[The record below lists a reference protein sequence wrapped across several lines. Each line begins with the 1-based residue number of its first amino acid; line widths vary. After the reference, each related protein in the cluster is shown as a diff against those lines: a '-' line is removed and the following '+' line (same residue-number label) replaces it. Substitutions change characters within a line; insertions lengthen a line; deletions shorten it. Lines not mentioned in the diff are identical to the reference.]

1 MADFVIAK
9 FQVFFEK
16 NVLNLTCVRNQGHL
30 HAAKYCVADVQDDL
44 PCGTATGSELF
55 LRGWAGIRPIQC
67 VCPHVM
73 LPGRRALPLPALEGG
88 CRHLM

>member
-1 MADFVIAK
+1 MRETPAAQRWERKTMADFVIAK

-44 PCGTATGSELF
+44 PCGTATGANYF
-55 LRGWAGIRPIQC
+55 YAAGR
-67 VCPHVM
+67 V
-73 LPGRRALPLPALEGG
+73 
-88 CRHLM
+88 